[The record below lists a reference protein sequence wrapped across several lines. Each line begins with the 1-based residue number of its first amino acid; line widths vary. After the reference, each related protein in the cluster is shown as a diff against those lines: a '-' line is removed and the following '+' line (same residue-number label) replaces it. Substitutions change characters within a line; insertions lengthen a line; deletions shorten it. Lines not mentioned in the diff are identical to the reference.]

1 MVGVGAAVCVAVVF
15 LFSDIHKNRKILGG
29 VFVVAVG
36 LVVLSLWKTPSF
48 FRSVIK
54 GNGEPCSSRISSMIS
69 DGTSV
74 KITLDSGKMVTLRWD
89 ADATVYEF
97 EALNENGKK
106 IEMTGDSFSGV
117 KLKGDAY
124 QGLLFE
130 ATKRQITYQEQK
142 TYFDVL
148 RLTVDDKYS
157 WDFAMLGVGLRYI
170 NGVGKPDMLHYV
182 ESFGMEGHYDFA
194 SNRGYIW
201 SRTFPLLKRTLLLG
215 VGRDNFAPLDG
226 NIIME
231 MSTELGFAIVDRM
244 LGGGGKPLEKNREF
258 TEIELTIIE
267 RIMVVCTNLL
277 VEPWHTVQV
286 LEPML
291 ERIETN
297 SQFAQFVTPN
307 EMTSIVTMSIKI
319 GEVEG
324 LMNVC
329 IPYAVLEPVID
340 KVNTKYWYSTS
351 VATGDGTYRDYLEE
365 SLQRAQIPVRAIM
378 GRSAIS
384 VNDFIHLQPGD
395 IIKVNTRL
403 EDELDVY
410 VGNIKKFSA
419 IPGAYEDSYAVKIK
433 SIYREE

>member
-1 MVGVGAAVCVAVVF
+1 MG
-15 LFSDIHKNRKILGG
+15 D
-29 VFVVAVG
+29 
-36 LVVLSLWKTPSF
+36 VLSQNEIDNLLS
-48 FRSVIK
+48 
-54 GNGEPCSSRISSMIS
+54 
-69 DGTSV
+69 
-74 KITLDSGKMVTLRWD
+74 
-89 ADATVYEF
+89 
-97 EALNENGKK
+97 ALN
-106 IEMTGDSFSGV
+106 SGEF
-117 KLKGDAY
+117 DPN
-124 QGLLFE
+124 E
-130 ATKRQITYQEQK
+130 ASETDDRQIKDYDFARPSKFSKEHLRTLEFIFEHYARLLSTNLPVYLRKNVQVEVMHSEAVTYQE
-142 TYFDVL
+142 FSNSLSNPVI
-148 RLTVDDKYS
+148 
-157 WDFAMLGVGLRYI
+157 LGV
-170 NGVGKPDMLHYV
+170 V
-182 ESFGMEGHYDFA
+182 
-194 SNRGYIW
+194 
-201 SRTFPLLKRTLLLG
+201 
-215 VGRDNFAPLDG
+215 NFAPLDG

-267 RIMVVCTNLL
+267 R
-277 VEPWHTVQV
+277 V
-286 LEPML
+286 LEPVL

-403 EDELDVY
+403 EDELDIY